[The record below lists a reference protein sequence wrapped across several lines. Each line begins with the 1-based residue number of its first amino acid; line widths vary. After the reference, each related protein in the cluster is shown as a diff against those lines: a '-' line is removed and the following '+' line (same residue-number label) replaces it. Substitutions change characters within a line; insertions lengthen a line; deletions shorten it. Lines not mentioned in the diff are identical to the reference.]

1 MQPLSSRA
9 SSYMED
15 NKLNN
20 INPETKPPSLKIKT
34 QFESPR
40 YITLNNNNNNSNKN
54 NLLKLS
60 IVNKKI
66 QTIY

>member
-15 NKLNN
+15 TKLNSP
-20 INPETKPPSLKIKT
+20 NPEIKPPSLKIKT

-40 YITLNNNNNNSNKN
+40 YITLNNINNDSNKN

>member
-9 SSYMED
+9 NSYMEYT
-15 NKLNN
+15 KLNS
-20 INPETKPPSLKIKT
+20 INPEIKPPSLKLKT

-40 YITLNNNNNNSNKN
+40 YITLNNNNNKN

>member
-15 NKLNN
+15 TKLNSP
-20 INPETKPPSLKIKT
+20 NPEIKPPSLKIKT

-40 YITLNNNNNNSNKN
+40 YITLNNINNDSNKN
-54 NLLKLS
+54 NLFKLS